1 MRNFPI
7 TYHGETYWISRSI
20 GVVGFIFCLDFDK
33 LLILANKRGTG
44 TPDYQGYWNCP
55 CGYLDF
61 DETTREAC
69 TREIMEET
77 NLYVNPDRLKLF
89 SIEDEPTAN
98 KQNVTFRYWD
108 FSPKLYKG
116 QTVFPKGAEQNEVS
130 DVEWI
135 DINDLDKYEFA
146 FNQKNTIYN
155 IILTHLS
162 DYISEETLL
171 KIKKCTQ

>member
-1 MRNFPI
+1 MKNFPI
-7 TYHGETYWISRSI
+7 EYNGKTYWISRAI
-20 GVVGFIFCLDFDK
+20 GVAGYIFCLDSNK
-33 LLILANKRGTG
+33 LLILANKRGAG

-69 TREIMEET
+69 AREIMEET

-108 FSPKLYKG
+108 FSPVLYKG

-135 DINDLDKYEFA
+135 DIDDLDKYEFA
-146 FNQKNTIYN
+146 FNQKKTIYD
-155 IILTHLS
+155 IILTHLTNF
-162 DYISEETLL
+162 ISNETLL
-171 KIKKCTQ
+171 KIEECTQ